1 MYASDMQCAVCR
13 QRPSDVGLLCEEC
26 RDELSG
32 PVYITPEQVLSSHG
46 RPTGALLI
54 DLWGR
59 PHALDARTL
68 IGRQLEGTGVSVH
81 EGSISRHHAHLAY
94 DPPKKAWTLR
104 DLGSANGTFYNDQPV
119 HGAITVRHGDRVG
132 VGQVGFYFLERA
144 DYLPIAELDP
154 AQVPTLRSASR
165 VLAATVAP
173 PLGMAAT
180 THAPVGTESGRTP
193 SGGNRWS
200 QTARTITTR
209 LDIPVMANTPIVE
222 DSAPTTDFDDDEH
235 TDVGLPELEMRLHEP
250 TGGGG
255 GVVEVTS
262 KQVQLTA
269 TQFELFSLLVRRMV
283 EESHQPDL
291 VRGFVRTSELIGD
304 LSWDTRDPGD
314 NHVKQ
319 LVRRV
324 RRALI
329 KSDIGDLIE
338 SRHRFGYRLRVV
350 PRLS

>member
-1 MYASDMQCAVCR
+1 MIAHMQCAVCR

-32 PVYITPEQVLSSHG
+32 PVYITPEQIQSSHA
-46 RPTGALLI
+46 RPTSAALV

-59 PHALDARTL
+59 PHPLDPRTL
-68 IGRQLEGTGVSVH
+68 IGRQLEGSGVSVL
-81 EGSISRHHAHLAY
+81 EGSISRHHAHLAL
-94 DPPKKAWTLR
+94 DPVKKSWTLR
-104 DLGSANGTFYNDQPV
+104 DLGSSNGTFFNDQPV
-119 HGAITVRHGDRVG
+119 HGAINVHHGDRIG
-132 VGQVGFYFLERA
+132 VGQVGFYFLERG
-144 DYLPIAELDP
+144 DYLPKVELDP
-154 AQVPTLRSASR
+154 NVVPTLRTGGR
-165 VLAATVAP
+165 VLAPTVSP
-173 PLGMAAT
+173 PVSSQ
-180 THAPVGTESGRTP
+180 PPRWNTP
-193 SGGNRWS
+193 
-200 QTARTITTR
+200 ARTVTTR
-209 LDIPVMANTPIVE
+209 LDIPVVANAPPSFPSRGE
-222 DSAPTTDFDDDEH
+222 DTLPGSTNDFEDEEH

-283 EESHQPDL
+283 EEAHQPDL

-329 KSDIGDLIE
+329 KADIGDLIE

-350 PRLS
+350 PRLA

>member
-1 MYASDMQCAVCR
+1 MLPIMQCAVCR

-32 PVYITPEQVLSSHG
+32 PVYITQEQVLSSHG

-119 HGAITVRHGDRVG
+119 HGAITVRHGDRIG

-144 DYLPIAELDP
+144 DYLPLDP
-154 AQVPTLRSASR
+154 VQQPTLRSAGR
-165 VLAATVAP
+165 VLAPTVSP
-173 PLGMAAT
+173 PMAAVSQ
-180 THAPVGTESGRTP
+180 HAPVGTEAAGHDRP
-193 SGGNRWS
+193 GGNRWS
-200 QTARTITTR
+200 QQARTITTR
-209 LDIPVMANTPIVE
+209 LDIPVMSNTPIVD
-222 DSAPTTDFDDDEH
+222 DSPTTDFDGDEH